1 MRIAAAKDIVRS
13 FERQPKVAP
22 ACLYGYLDY
31 FPALEGCNTGVKLTK
46 REVAMS
52 PYTIKMTM
60 AMDAG
65 ELPRWLS
72 KKIIKDAGLTEDA

>member
-1 MRIAAAKDIVRS
+1 MAIWTIFRRSKAAIR
-13 FERQPKVAP
+13 
-22 ACLYGYLDY
+22 
-31 FPALEGCNTGVKLTK
+31 GVKLTK

-52 PYTIKMTM
+52 PYKIKMTM
-60 AMDAG
+60 AMHAG